1 MSDPIDEN
9 WLTTAKSEQRLNP
22 RELEVYREHRRNVL
36 TWMLNKGQNPDVNI
50 GYAEETVENRG
61 YRLDMFYR
69 WVWDVEN
76 RYTDNITKSHANA
89 FMKYLHPQSYSQA
102 YKAAFQKAI
111 QTLFRWQEDQRGKS
125 VNWEPAIRFQS
136 SLMPSSKEAL
146 TREERT
152 QLREAVLDHESVP
165 HYNSLTPEQRARW
178 KQYLAQRFRKPKSE
192 VSKQDFKRANSWKWP
207 SLIWT
212 ALDAGLRPQEIERAK
227 ISWVDTKNAL
237 LRIPPEDAVK
247 NNKRWKVGL
256 QDRTATILEKWIEER
271 ESYEKYDD
279 SELLWLTQYRNP
291 YGSQALNRRF
301 RKLCDEAG
309 IDRSNRDLSWYSI
322 RHSVGREMVKEM
334 SIGAAAAQLRHK
346 SMNSTLRYI
355 RPSAEERQDALDNM
369 G

>member
-1 MSDPIDEN
+1 MPESIDET
-9 WLTTAKSEQRLNP
+9 WLATSKSESQLNP
-22 RELEVYREHRRNVL
+22 RELEMYREHRRQLL
-36 TWMLNKGQNPDVNI
+36 TWMLNKGQAPKANV
-50 GYAEETVENRG
+50 GYAEGTVQNRS
-61 YRLDMFYR
+61 YRLDRFYR
-69 WVWDVEN
+69 WVWDVEDG
-76 RYTDNITKSHANA
+76 YTENITPSHANA

-111 QTLFRWQEDQRGKS
+111 TTLFRWQKHDLGCD
-125 VNWEPAIRFQS
+125 VDWDPAIRFYDS
-136 SLMPSSKEAL
+136 AVPSSKEAL
-146 TREERT
+146 TRDER
-152 QLREAVLDHESVP
+152 QALREAVLDYESVP
-165 HYNSLTPEQRARW
+165 HYNSLTPSQRTRW
-178 KQYLAQRFRKPKSE
+178 KRYLAQRFMKPMEE
-192 VSKQDFKRANSWKWP
+192 VTKQDFKRANSWKWP

-212 ALDAGLRPQEIERAK
+212 ALDAGLRPKEISRAK
-227 ISWVDTKNAL
+227 VSWVDTKEAL

-247 NNKRWKVGL
+247 NDEYWKIGL
-256 QDRTATILEKWIEER
+256 QDRTATLLENWIEER

-279 SELLWLTQYRNP
+279 SELLWLTKYENP

-322 RHSVGREMVKEM
+322 RHSVGREMVKELGV
-334 SIGAAAAQLRHK
+334 GAAAAQLRHQ